1 METSRDQNGG
11 DMNHR
16 VLIIEDEYLIAMD
29 VEDMVSSSP
38 VEADVVGL
46 ASNKENALI
55 LAPLADI
62 ALVDV
67 NLSDGPSGPEIGRI
81 LAEEFGVTVIFMT
94 ANPEL
99 VATGVKGALGVVR
112 KPVDSRTIE
121 QSLEYAIARRSHQR
135 APAPRSMQIFAA

>member
-1 METSRDQNGG
+1 METSKDQDRG

-81 LAEEFGVTVIFMT
+81 LAEDFGVTVIFMT

-99 VATGVKGALGVVR
+99 VAMGVKGALGVVT

-121 QSLEYAIARRSHQR
+121 QSLQYAIARRSHQR
-135 APAPRSMQIFAA
+135 ASAPGTMQVFAA